1 MKCERCSQSVR
12 KSAIEDHIDYHC
24 VYIECSCG
32 ELVSTV
38 LVLGVPPGTARKRLS
53 RGNPRDSPLLCART
67 ITMPLW
73 SLCR

>member
-12 KSAIEDHIDYHC
+12 KSAIEDHKDYHC

-38 LVLGVPPGTARKRLS
+38 IGVGRSPPGLPARDFP
-53 RGNPRDSPLLCART
+53 RGNPLDSHLRCARINYNAIVVT
-67 ITMPLW
+67 L
-73 SLCR
+73 